1 MSVEEI
7 NTLLTKKSGL
17 LGLTE
22 VTSDCRYAEDNY
34 ETEEPAKRALDVFCY
49 RLAKYIGSYMAVIG
63 ERLDAIVFTG
73 GIGENSALVREQT
86 LNHLKLFGYQIDNER
101 NLAARFG
108 NEGIITTDNSPVAM
122 VIPTNEEL
130 VIAQDTAKLCI

>member
-1 MSVEEI
+1 MHDTLGMSVKEI
-7 NTLLTKKSGL
+7 NDTLTKKSGL

-34 ETEEPAKRALDVFCY
+34 EKEIPAKRALGVYCY

-73 GIGENSALVREQT
+73 GDGEKLPPSA
-86 LNHLKLFGYQIDNER
+86 
-101 NLAARFG
+101 
-108 NEGIITTDNSPVAM
+108 
-122 VIPTNEEL
+122 
-130 VIAQDTAKLCI
+130 